1 MANINPNEKQSQ
13 SQNAQILAWLES
25 GRTLTTLQALELFG
39 CIRLGARISE
49 LRSRGANIKTDW
61 MITSTGKRVALYS
74 LNKY

>member
-1 MANINPNEKQSQ
+1 MANINPNEKQSA

-49 LRSRGANIKTDW
+49 LRSRGHNIKTDW
-61 MITSTGKRVALYS
+61 MVT
-74 LNKY
+74 